1 MPRKPQT
8 AGNPD
13 DTRRVGNEVLLGTPK
28 SLGDDELVNGST
40 VSKTGW
46 RKRPGPGT
54 AWRNRSGG
62 GGWMGL

>member
-28 SLGDDELVNGST
+28 ALGDDELL
-40 VSKTGW
+40 
-46 RKRPGPGT
+46 
-54 AWRNRSGG
+54 NRLH
-62 GGWMGL
+62 GLQNRLEEVTRARHCVA